1 MKIRTLTLENFQ
13 GIPKLQLV
21 FEGKNASIYGDNA
34 TGKTTIFNAV
44 TWLLFGTASTG
55 ASGYTPKTKNEH
67 GDVHHLDHGV
77 SMLIELENGRNIMLR
92 KVFKEVWKKKR
103 GSATSEF
110 SGHTIDFY
118 FDGVPMKEKE
128 YIAALDELFGGI
140 ERMKILT
147 MPDYFPETLAW
158 AERRKILLDICG
170 NISDEDVVNSNS
182 ELKDLPAYLTMPG
195 STEMYSVDDYRKIA
209 AGRKSEINKLLEA
222 IPARIDEAQKA
233 IQDVIPVDQSAID
246 NLNAQIEKLQ
256 KKKALAQVESS
267 KIPELKKALAEAEA
281 ELINAENAHNKN
293 HLDLNKSVQEQIQAA
308 MDEKNHLLSDLS
320 ANRNSLSI
328 ETDTLQRLNEARE
341 SLLREYETEKNRT
354 WNENAAIC
362 PTCHREL
369 PAEQVEDMKSEFNL
383 AKSKRLEDINA
394 RGQSH
399 CSKDMISKTETKIE
413 RLKTSISEL
422 ETSVAAIE
430 KQITELQT
438 QLVEKVIFT
447 NTPVYKLL
455 VEAVETAKTN
465 LANETNIGSSEV
477 DSISDEIAKLKNQLA
492 YYQQLVANATAAKAQ
507 QQRITELEAQEK
519 ELAAEYENV
528 ERGLYLC
535 ETFIRT
541 KSSMLTDNINAKFQN
556 VRFRLFADQI
566 NGGLK
571 ETCDVMIP
579 SKGGAMVP
587 YGNANNAARIN
598 AGLEVIS
605 TLSTHWEASMP
616 VFIDNAESITKMN
629 DTTMQTIRLVVSEA
643 DKLLRLEL
651 GKDE

>member
-13 GIPKLQLV
+13 GIQKAKFL
-21 FEGKNASIYGDNA
+21 FDGKNATIYGDNA

-55 ASGYTPKTKNEH
+55 VSGYTPKTKNEN

-128 YIAALDELFGGI
+128 YVATLEELFGGI

-182 ELKDLPAYLTMPG
+182 ELKDFPAYLTMPG

-222 IPARIDEAQKA
+222 IPLRIDEAQKA
-233 IQDVIPVDQSAID
+233 ILEIVPVEQSAID
-246 NLNAQIEKLQ
+246 SLNAQIEKLQ

-267 KIPELKKALAEAEA
+267 KIPELKKALVEAEA
-281 ELINAENAHNKN
+281 ELISAENAHNKN
-293 HLDLNKSVQEQIQAA
+293 HLDSNKSVQEQIQTA
-308 MDEKNHLLSDLS
+308 MNDKNRLISDLS

-328 ETDTLQRLNEARE
+328 ETDTLQRLDEARE
-341 SLLREYETEKNRT
+341 SLLKEYEIEKNKS
-354 WNENAAIC
+354 WNEESAVC

-394 RGQSH
+394 RGQSY
-399 CSKDMISKTETKIE
+399 CSKEMISAKEKAIQTLKSSIE
-413 RLKTSISEL
+413 EL
-422 ETSVAAIE
+422 ETSVKAIE
-430 KQITELQT
+430 KQIAELQA
-438 QLVEKVIFT
+438 QLIEKIPFE

-455 VEAVETAKTN
+455 VEAVETAKAN
-465 LANETNIGSSEV
+465 LANETNIGNTEV
-477 DSISDEIAKLKNQLA
+477 DSISGEIEELKNQLA
-492 YYQQLVANATAAKAQ
+492 YYQQLVANAASAEVQKK
-507 QQRITELEAQEK
+507 RIAELESQEK

-541 KSSMLTDNINAKFQN
+541 KSSMLTDNINEKFKN

-598 AGLEVIS
+598 AGLEIIS

-616 VFIDNAESITKMN
+616 VFVDNAESITKMN

-643 DKLLRLEL
+643 DKTLRLEAA
-651 GKDE
+651 E